1 MECNLTLDIW
11 NEAFRQ
17 VGDEKLS
24 KRFLHSEWGVSI
36 HFSSSAHD
44 TGSRSP
50 PRTLVDRKSF
60 MVLQVEHRNDRRCGG
75 KLILLPQDEHVVV
88 MDRELF
94 GRFLEAGMVGTEL
107 PTCSSLSTV
116 LGDDFE
122 PRDFCHGK
130 LNMKTAVQKC
140 CVEE

>member
-1 MECNLTLDIW
+1 M
-11 NEAFRQ
+11 
-17 VGDEKLS
+17 
-24 KRFLHSEWGVSI
+24 KRLGRLVTKSCQRGSCTENGVFQSTFPAVHTI
-36 HFSSSAHD
+36 LAPD
-44 TGSRSP
+44 P